1 MDDLELIF
9 PYEAMGS
16 PNPPPPDSDTSSESE
31 PEDIPAA
38 TLDLEDLMPSY
49 MRRDIDSLHGSVR
62 VLTGKMSTR
71 EAADTVA
78 QSRDREIL
86 TLDERIQ
93 KLEEDGVRGE
103 NMRLRMMLKSAE
115 ESVMFARM
123 ERDRTERDLYELRV

>member
-1 MDDLELIF
+1 
-9 PYEAMGS
+9 
-16 PNPPPPDSDTSSESE
+16 
-31 PEDIPAA
+31 
-38 TLDLEDLMPSY
+38 MPSY

-71 EAADTVA
+71 EAADTLA
-78 QSRDREIL
+78 QSRDREIRRRMDL
-86 TLDERIQ
+86 LDFNLGVVEHNNDKIKHVVVTLDERVQ

-103 NMRLRMMLKSAE
+103 NRRLRMMLKSAE